1 MKRTALLH
9 RLIVLIAMTG
19 WALTAD
25 AQRYEIDRGRIY
37 FGEELV
43 MFADVHSFK
52 DLGWGYAK
60 DRNNVYM
67 DGRVLENVDPS
78 TFRLKTHSG
87 HRQHERG
94 KEEPAAHRGYYKTT
108 FNVYYGDKKL
118 DAMASSFVELG
129 GGYAKDA
136 FNVYYYGEK
145 VKGARAS
152 FFKYTGNGYA
162 EDTFDA
168 YYRGKKLE

>member
-1 MKRTALLH
+1 M
-9 RLIVLIAMTG
+9 
-19 WALTAD
+19 
-25 AQRYEIDRGRIY
+25 
-37 FGEELV
+37 
-43 MFADVHSFK
+43 
-52 DLGWGYAK
+52 
-60 DRNNVYM
+60 
-67 DGRVLENVDPS
+67 
-78 TFRLKTHSG
+78 LK
-87 HRQHERG
+87 
-94 KEEPAAHRGYYKTT
+94 GYYKTT

-145 VKGARAS
+145 VKDAWAS
-152 FFKYTGNGYA
+152 SFKYTGNGYA